1 MAALDFAPA
10 ASYRSWERPSVST
23 VRDDDR
29 LEGEKAELERIFS
42 RQLQERKVVLVLG
55 PKGWKAVRLR
65 R

>member
-1 MAALDFAPA
+1 MAALDFDPA
-10 ASYRSWERPSVST
+10 SSFRSWERPSVST

-29 LEGEKAELERIFS
+29 LEGEKAALEQIYA